1 MKKLYRI
8 KAHEINDCSKW
19 WYVERFLTLSTANR
33 KMLQIVNENEETNF
47 PNWGAA
53 RRSND
58 CVCVL
63 TIGDGT
69 RYYCCDGDMVAYE
82 TQIEDCDFFDFH
94 SSRFLDFDDSD
105 LSERGFSSYLLYIS
119 IIVDFMI
126 KNRKNGYRFT
136 LDDIVNEANKRY
148 NDINV

>member
-1 MKKLYRI
+1 MKQLYRI
-8 KAHEINDCSKW
+8 KAHEINDCCKW
-19 WYVERFLTLSTANR
+19 WYVDRFLTLSTANR

-47 PNWGAA
+47 PNWGLACRA
-53 RRSND
+53 ND
-58 CVCVL
+58 IGCVP
-63 TIGDGT
+63 TFGDGT

-82 TQIEDCDFFDFH
+82 TQIEDCDFFDFK
-94 SSRFLDFDDSD
+94 SSRYLDFDERD
-105 LSERGFSSYLLYIS
+105 LAERGFSSYLLYKS

-136 LDDIVNEANKRY
+136 LDDIVYEANKRY

>member
-1 MKKLYRI
+1 MKNLYRI
-8 KAHEINDCSKW
+8 KAHEINHCAKW
-19 WYVERFLTLSTANR
+19 WYVDRFLTLTTANR
-33 KMLQIVNENEETNF
+33 MMLQIVNENEETNF

-53 RRSND
+53 RRTND
-58 CVCVL
+58 CICVL
-63 TIGDGT
+63 TYGDGT

-82 TQIEDCDFFDFH
+82 TEIEDCDFFDFK
-94 SSRFLDFDDSD
+94 SSRYLDFDERD
-105 LSERGFSSYLLYIS
+105 LAEHGFSTYSLYKS